1 MAVDPRRASGSAQT
15 SFTIAV
21 FALGLTIAVLIVVAL
36 LSLGAV
42 HGN

>member
-1 MAVDPRRASGSAQT
+1 MAVDPRRTSGSAQT
-15 SFTIAV
+15 SLTIAV
-21 FALGLTIAVLIVVAL
+21 FALGLTVAVLIVVAL